1 MQLPWTAKSAKV
13 EILTNNRLSDY
24 YIVLAMDLSVP
35 NDVEGRGKKRHLRM
49 IRVVC
54 DSIRS

>member
-1 MQLPWTAKSAKV
+1 
-13 EILTNNRLSDY
+13 
-24 YIVLAMDLSVP
+24 MDLSVP